1 MRYLLGSLVLLN
13 VADAVISYFL
23 VELGK
28 GSEAN
33 PFLLHI
39 IGEPGFI
46 IIKVIGVFLCVL
58 ILWDIHR
65 RYPKLAFVSSS
76 CFVALYTGI
85 VLWNSSL
92 FLG

>member
-1 MRYLLGSLVLLN
+1 LNYLLGSLVLLN
-13 VADAVISYFL
+13 VADGVISYFL
-23 VELGK
+23 VDLGK

-39 IGEPGFI
+39 IGEPAFMV
-46 IIKVIGVFLCVL
+46 IKIVGVLLCAL

-65 RYPKLAFVSSS
+65 RYPKLALVSTS
-76 CFVALYTGI
+76 CFVAVYAAI

>member
-1 MRYLLGSLVLLN
+1 MRYLLSSLVLLN
-13 VADAVISYFL
+13 IADAVISYFL

-33 PFLLHI
+33 PFLRHI

-46 IIKVIGVFLCVL
+46 IIKVVGVFLCVL

-65 RYPKLAFVSSS
+65 RHPKLAFVSTS
-76 CFVALYTGI
+76 CFVAIYAVI

>member
-1 MRYLLGSLVLLN
+1 MNYLLGSLVLLN
-13 VADAVISYFL
+13 IADGVISYFL
-23 VELGK
+23 VDLGK

-39 IGEPGFI
+39 IGEPAFMV
-46 IIKVIGVFLCVL
+46 IKIVGVLLCAL

-65 RYPKLAFVSSS
+65 RYPKLAIVSTS
-76 CFVALYTGI
+76 CFVAVYAAI

>member
-1 MRYLLGSLVLLN
+1 MNYLLGSLVLLN
-13 VADAVISYFL
+13 VADGVISYFL

-33 PFLLHI
+33 PFLRHI
-39 IGEPGFI
+39 IGEPGFMV
-46 IIKVIGVFLCVL
+46 IKVVGVLLCAL

-65 RYPKLAFVSSS
+65 RYPKLALVSTS
-76 CFVALYTGI
+76 CFVAVYAAI